1 MFFYPLELK
10 DDSNFNGTVVDDY
23 FVINGSNIKILDFIN
38 NINYGYKF
46 DVKCNLDI
54 VNSECKINLFDRD
67 DKFLREILVVLKND
81 IDNNGI
87 VDNLDI
93 EGLKDKLFD
102 NIFTYYDIV
111 VSDLNNDKKVDIRD
125 LVLLDNLVNNKESSV
140 ITEKD
145 LLMLRLMKL
154 MIKLYIKYI

>member
-1 MFFYPLELK
+1 
-10 DDSNFNGTVVDDY
+10 
-23 FVINGSNIKILDFIN
+23 
-38 NINYGYKF
+38 
-46 DVKCNLDI
+46 LDI

-102 NIFTYYDIV
+102 NIFNYYDVV
-111 VSDLNNDKKVDIRD
+111 VSDLNNDEKVDIRD

-140 ITEKD
+140 ITEKGSFD
-145 LLMLRLMKL
+145 VKINETNDKIIYKVYLKTDGVVRGFK
-154 MIKLYIKYI
+154 